1 MKEKKYRLVI
11 SIIVFGLIF
20 GFSIYL
26 CLIRHS
32 INNFKLIFIIL
43 AILNV
48 MAMLSVVNEI
58 KLKKN
63 FNILNSIMVVVF
75 ALGVIYFIKT
85 TNVQLNNNLIPSFI
99 GKNYSEVVKW
109 AKDNK
114 IELIENYEYSDSYDE
129 FIVFAQDPINVSVK
143 DISTLGITISSGF
156 NTEKKVI
163 LPSFVGQDIEEF
175 TKEMD
180 LLHLSNV
187 KIDYQVNEF
196 NNRNIIISQSKSGEI
211 RRSDEVKLVVSLGKK
226 SELADVT
233 MIDLVGKEL
242 FDATLFLE
250 QNALNY
256 EIAYEFSSSPLNTVI
271 KQSISEGSTVKPFSD
286 KVVVTVSKGKVIK
299 VPNLLS
305 MTVDEVIAWITNNNL
320 KIELKDEYNSS
331 IASGK
336 VIRANYKENDEIA
349 ENTLVKITTSKGPLK
364 MLKFKSLSEFRT
376 WANNYNIKYDEDYE
390 FSGSVPKGSII
401 KFSHSAGDLI
411 DISDIIIVTIS
422 NGKPITIPN
431 YVGKKKSEIISSCKN
446 IGLSCSFT
454 YGSYSTKPL
463 DTATAQN
470 KKAGSSVINGTSL
483 VITLSRG
490 PAKTFTVEI
499 SESQLSIGNAS
510 ATAATLKSYL
520 TKKYPGVTFNF
531 SFLASNVYSRPGFI
545 HEKSEV
551 TDGKKVTQGKSY
563 KVIITK

>member
-75 ALGVIYFIKT
+75 AFGVIYSIKT
-85 TNVQLNNNLIPSFI
+85 TNAQLNNNNLIPSFI

-271 KQSISEGSTVKPFSD
+271 KQSISEG
-286 KVVVTVSKGKVIK
+286 
-299 VPNLLS
+299 
-305 MTVDEVIAWITNNNL
+305 
-320 KIELKDEYNSS
+320 
-331 IASGK
+331 
-336 VIRANYKENDEIA
+336 
-349 ENTLVKITTSKGPLK
+349 
-364 MLKFKSLSEFRT
+364 
-376 WANNYNIKYDEDYE
+376 
-390 FSGSVPKGSII
+390 
-401 KFSHSAGDLI
+401 
-411 DISDIIIVTIS
+411 
-422 NGKPITIPN
+422 
-431 YVGKKKSEIISSCKN
+431 
-446 IGLSCSFT
+446 
-454 YGSYSTKPL
+454 
-463 DTATAQN
+463 
-470 KKAGSSVINGTSL
+470 
-483 VITLSRG
+483 
-490 PAKTFTVEI
+490 
-499 SESQLSIGNAS
+499 
-510 ATAATLKSYL
+510 
-520 TKKYPGVTFNF
+520 
-531 SFLASNVYSRPGFI
+531 
-545 HEKSEV
+545 
-551 TDGKKVTQGKSY
+551 
-563 KVIITK
+563 